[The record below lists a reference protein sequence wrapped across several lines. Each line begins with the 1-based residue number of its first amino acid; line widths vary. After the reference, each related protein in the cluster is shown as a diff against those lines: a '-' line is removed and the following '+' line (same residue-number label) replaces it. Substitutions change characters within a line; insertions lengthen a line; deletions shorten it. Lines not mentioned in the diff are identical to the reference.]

1 MSLKGE
7 AYETAEEVKFRLEG
21 TIVLY
26 DGAPV
31 LISRVNVP
39 DAEDRKEI
47 ARVFFYELPYR
58 DKALVDK
65 YGDRIPNPAPVGK
78 ETRKY
83 LSSKKFDLAPFK
95 MGYFNHGG
103 EATFAA
109 RTPVRQNR
117 QGLSSNTCTLTNI
130 RGKRSETINFNMM
143 VGSQG
148 FVDMVAGKF
157 PTFAEAGEM
166 LGNKENSS
174 VAVSRSFA
182 FLIDHDLEALL
193 LMHKGIKCGIAVRGQ
208 KALNLPPKFHFLRE
222 EAEECRIP
230 LA

>member
-7 AYETAEEVKFRLEG
+7 AYETAEEVKFRLES
-21 TIVLY
+21 TVVLY

-39 DAEDRKEI
+39 EGEDKKEI
-47 ARVFFYELPYR
+47 ARVFFYELPYGGR
-58 DKALVDK
+58 GQA
-65 YGDRIPNPAPVGK
+65 GK
-78 ETRKY
+78 EVRKY

-103 EATFAA
+103 EAICAS
-109 RTPVRQNR
+109 RVPIRQNR
-117 QGLSSNTCTLTNI
+117 QGLSAGTCSLTNI
-130 RGKRSETINFNMM
+130 RGKKSENINFNMM
-143 VGSQG
+143 VASQG

-157 PTFAEAGEM
+157 PTFAEAGDM
-166 LGNKENSS
+166 LGNKDNFS

>member
-7 AYETAEEVKFRLEG
+7 AYETAEEVRFRLEN

-39 DAEDRKEI
+39 EEVDYKEI
-47 ARVFFYELPYR
+47 ARVFFYELPYGR
-58 DKALVDK
+58 GV
-65 YGDRIPNPAPVGK
+65 GNGK
-78 ETRKY
+78 EVRKY
-83 LSSKKFDLAPFK
+83 LSSRKFDLAPFK

-103 EATFAA
+103 EAFCAS
-109 RTPVRQNR
+109 RIPVRQNR
-117 QGLSSNTCTLTNI
+117 QGLSNGTCAITTI
-130 RGKRSETINFNMM
+130 RGKRSENFGFNNMLA
-143 VGSQG
+143 SQG

-166 LGNKENSS
+166 LGNKDNSS

>member
-1 MSLKGE
+1 MSLRGE

-21 TIVLY
+21 TVVLY
-26 DGAPV
+26 DNSPV

-39 DAEDRKEI
+39 GGGDKKEI
-47 ARVFFYELPYR
+47 AWVFFYDLPYGGR
-58 DKALVDK
+58 
-65 YGDRIPNPAPVGK
+65 GGGK
-78 ETRKY
+78 ETWKY

-103 EATFAA
+103 EATFASRA
-109 RTPVRQNR
+109 PVRQNR
-117 QGLSSNTCTLTNI
+117 QGLTSGTCQLTNI
-130 RGKRSETINFNMM
+130 RGKSYETVNWDTMCA
-143 VGSQG
+143 SQG

-166 LGNKENSS
+166 LGNKDSSS
-174 VAVSRSFA
+174 VAVGRSFA
-182 FLIDHDLEALL
+182 FLINHDLEALVL
-193 LMHKGIKCGIAVRGQ
+193 VHRGIKCGISVRGQ
-208 KALNLPPKFHFLRE
+208 KALSLPPKFHFLRE

>member
-1 MSLKGE
+1 MSLRGE
-7 AYETAEEVKFRLEG
+7 TYETTKEVKFRLEG
-21 TIVLY
+21 TVVLY

-31 LISRVNVP
+31 LISRVNIP
-39 DAEDRKEI
+39 DDEDKKEI
-47 ARVFFYELPYR
+47 ARVFFYELPYGGR
-58 DKALVDK
+58 EN
-65 YGDRIPNPAPVGK
+65 GGK

-103 EATFAA
+103 EAICAS
-109 RTPVRQNR
+109 RVPIRQNQ
-117 QGLSSNTCTLTNI
+117 QGLSANTCSLTNI
-130 RGKRSETINFNMM
+130 RGNKSGNLHFNMM
-143 VGSQG
+143 IGSKG
-148 FVDMVAGKF
+148 FVDMVSGKF
-157 PTFAEAGEM
+157 PTFTEAGEM
-166 LGNKENSS
+166 LGNKDNSS

-193 LMHKGIKCGIAVRGQ
+193 LMHKGIRCGIAVRGQ

>member
-7 AYETAEEVKFRLEG
+7 AYETAEEVKFRLEN
-21 TIVLY
+21 TVVLY

-39 DAEDRKEI
+39 EEVDRKEI
-47 ARVFFYELPYR
+47 ARVFFYELPYGR
-58 DKALVDK
+58 GA
-65 YGDRIPNPAPVGK
+65 GNGK
-78 ETRKY
+78 EVRKY

-95 MGYFNHGG
+95 MGYFNHNGG
-103 EATFAA
+103 ATFAS
-109 RTPVRQNR
+109 RIPNRQNK
-117 QGLSSNTCTLTNI
+117 QGINVNTCSLTNI
-130 RGKRSETINFNMM
+130 RGKRSEIIDFDMM
-143 VGSQG
+143 VASQG

-166 LGNKENSS
+166 LGDKETSS

-182 FLIDHDLEALL
+182 FVINHDLEALL
-193 LMHKGIKCGIAVRGQ
+193 LIHKGVKCGIALRGQ

>member
-7 AYETAEEVKFRLEG
+7 AYETAGEVKFRLEG

-26 DGAPV
+26 DNSPV

-39 DAEDRKEI
+39 EAEDRKEI
-47 ARVFFYELPYR
+47 ARVFFYDLPYGGR
-58 DKALVDK
+58 
-65 YGDRIPNPAPVGK
+65 GNGGK

-83 LSSKKFDLAPFK
+83 LSSRKFDLAPFK

-103 EATFAA
+103 EATFASRA
-109 RTPVRQNR
+109 PVRQNR
-117 QGLSSNTCTLTNI
+117 QGLTQGTCQLTNI
-130 RGKRSETINFNMM
+130 RGKRSETVNWNTLCS
-143 VGSQG
+143 SQG

-166 LGNKENSS
+166 LADKENSS